1 MAITPL
7 PTPPSRDDPTNF
19 ATRADAFLGA
29 LPDFATEANALAV
42 DVNADA
48 VSAAADAATAQ
59 ASAVA
64 AAGAAN
70 YKGDYAAGTT
80 YQVGQSV
87 SSGGK
92 IWIAKTINLGVTP
105 VEGANWTELKSS
117 SPPFQD
123 LIVLAQV
130 QAISL
135 SF

>member
-1 MAITPL
+1 MAITAL

-19 ATRADAFLGA
+19 VTRADNFLGA
-29 LPDFATEANALAV
+29 LPTFATEANEQA
-42 DVNADA
+42 DIVNTQTASA
-48 VSAAADAATAQ
+48 SASAAQAQ

-64 AAGAAN
+64 AVGAAN
-70 YKGDYAAGTT
+70 YKGDYVAGTT

-92 IWIAKTINLGVTP
+92 IWIAKTINLGITP
-105 VEGANWTELKSS
+105 VEGTRWTELKSS
-117 SPPFQD
+117 NPPFQD
-123 LIVLAQV
+123 PITLAQV